1 MEKDTAQRKADQMAR
16 EVETLTASVEEY
28 EKLLQHL
35 RDDNA
40 SLRRQLH
47 DMQLANDALSL
58 KIETEMVWRTGLCP
72 KTLSSPL
79 LVLSSLLSFP
89 VLTSRMS
96 LPTPREGNPTIL
108 IEANVA
114 EYTRVVTQSRENKAK
129 ADALQAEL
137 DPLKAQ
143 VSGAHIV
150 AASCFPT
157 RREPALRSCLP
168 TPDDALE
175 NSRCRTSST
184 SSKLRWKSQAGGSK
198 LQCRL
203 KMSWLN

>member
-1 MEKDTAQRKADQMAR
+1 MEKDAAHRKADQMAR
-16 EVETLTASVEEY
+16 EVEALNASVEEY

-58 KIETEMVWRTGLCP
+58 KIETEMVWRTGALFQDLI
-72 KTLSSPL
+72 LSSCDSL
-79 LVLSSLLSFP
+79 YSLSSLLSPF
-89 VLTSRMS
+89 LTSRMS
-96 LPTPREGNPTIL
+96 LPTPRECNPSIL

-157 RREPALRSCLP
+157 RREPSLRSCMP
-168 TPDDALE
+168 TSDDSL
-175 NSRCRTSST
+175 
-184 SSKLRWKSQAGGSK
+184 
-198 LQCRL
+198 
-203 KMSWLN
+203 